1 METYFYAKER
11 RRFGRQCLFSEQNK
25 VLESI
30 MPNKAE
36 MRNFILKDPVHNSMQ
51 LSKQFAMNEVNTS
64 NAEYVSRGVNHI
76 EGGWPKDININD
88 EEQTLRHRKKIER
101 DDQYGIQ
108 CIGLTKVS
116 VLNNRKYFE

>member
-11 RRFGRQCLFSEQNK
+11 RRFGRQCMFGEQNK

-36 MRNFILKDPVHNSMQ
+36 MKNYILKDPVNGSTQ
-51 LSKQFAMNEVNTS
+51 LSKQFAANEINTT
-64 NAEYVSRGVNHI
+64 NADYMSRGINHI
-76 EGGWPKDININD
+76 EGGWPKDINLLD
-88 EEQTLRHRKKIER
+88 EEQPLRHRKKIER

-108 CIGLTKVS
+108 CLGLLKV
-116 VLNNRKYFE
+116 